1 MMLQIVGRFSM
12 GFVAGAIVILAFLL
26 IARSSLV
33 STVRTPYSEPH
44 SVVLYAG
51 LAPGALFSIAL
62 WSPMIIGLLSI
73 AVTKRKI
80 RKAVVLTL
88 AGLASI
94 LLLPIVGLV
103 YRMALESLWLGF
115 D

>member
-1 MMLQIVGRFSM
+1 M

-26 IARSSLV
+26 IARSYLV
-33 STVRTPYSEPH
+33 STVRMPESEPH

-51 LAPGALFSIAL
+51 LAPATLFSIAL
-62 WSPMIIGLLSI
+62 LSPMIIGLLSI
-73 AVTKRKI
+73 AATRRKI
-80 RKAVVLTL
+80 RKAIALAM

-94 LLLPIVGLV
+94 LLLAIVGLV